1 MSMSFATEKNQIRVI
16 FITLLKMDL
25 SNVFTQR
32 AEPTTVVSLQLTL
45 QLVTPWLVGILI
57 KQ

>member
-1 MSMSFATEKNQIRVI
+1 MSMSFATEKTQIRVI

-45 QLVTPWLVGILI
+45 QLVTPWLGWSFN
-57 KQ
+57 